1 VMIYG
6 TEMAI
11 IQDHERLDIHSL
23 LYTARCDSSPVVKP
37 QYNMK
42 IPNQPP
48 SPIPTSS
55 SATSLVQKSSYA
67 VQTRQASLVPA
78 KISTGTRSR
87 NAAGSY
93 SILISNL
100 TRTHGPYALSSAPQ
114 NLQTPALL
122 HSQFEEGGAGVTCSA
137 EITRLRKRRAGKAG
151 GLWERES
158 GSASPPHGNGAT
170 QSPRSGVGT
179 E

>member
-1 VMIYG
+1 
-6 TEMAI
+6 MAI

-37 QYNMK
+37 QYNIK
-42 IPNQPP
+42 ILNQPP
-48 SPIPTSS
+48 LQFPLRPV
-55 SATSLVQKSSYA
+55 LLPWFRRRLPSSYA
-67 VQTRQASLVPA
+67 VQARQASLVPA

-100 TRTHGPYALSSAPQ
+100 SRTHGPYALSSAPQ